1 MASRAHRSRLEIPA
15 GHGADGFTE
24 PRGRDLAAW
33 GRELALLRVVLALL
47 CLAIQHIRL
56 YPDGRNLR
64 VLTGAYL
71 IFGLAALVWR
81 PAKRMGSEFLGLIA
95 DATFFLAFVMF
106 FPGPGW
112 FGSALFVYLMFST
125 LLVHHWWDV
134 FIVAGACGTVVTVD
148 RPAAGE
154 GIWYVVV
161 WAGFLAC
168 MAALGKRSTGRLL
181 IAAIRECEDGRLRAE
196 QARESERQ
204 RIAGDFHDGPL
215 QSFISLQIRLEA
227 LRKILQRNPAAG
239 LEELGEIQEL
249 SRSQIAEL
257 RAFVKGTRAVE
268 VSGEGLVASLRRVAA
283 DFQKESGITV
293 NFRSGESVNIE
304 SPEKSVEIVQ
314 IVREALHNAQKHSG
328 ATQTAVS
335 VNQFAD
341 FLEVAVEDNGGGFS
355 FSGAFHLGELDLLR
369 LGPASIKHRTA
380 HLGGELVVESR
391 PGHGAS
397 IRVRVPV

>member
-1 MASRAHRSRLEIPA
+1 MASGEQQSSLEIPT
-15 GHGADGFTE
+15 GPGADGFKE
-24 PRGRDLAAW
+24 PRDRDLAVW
-33 GRELALLRVVLALL
+33 GRRLALLRVVLALL
-47 CLAIQHIRL
+47 CLAVQFVRGV
-56 YPDGRNLR
+56 PDGRNLR
-64 VLTGAYL
+64 TLTAAYL

-106 FPGPGW
+106 FQESGW
-112 FGSALFVYLMFST
+112 FGSALFVYLLFSA

-134 FIVAGACGTVVTVD
+134 FIVAGACGAVVTVD

-161 WAGFLAC
+161 WGGFLAC
-168 MAALGKRSTGRLL
+168 MAALEKRRTGRLL
-181 IAAIRECEDGRLRAE
+181 TAAVRESEDYRLRAE

-215 QSFISLQIRLEA
+215 QSFISLQLRLEA

-239 LEELGEIQEL
+239 IEELSEIQEL

-268 VSGEGLVASLRRVAA
+268 VSVEGLVASLRRVAA

-293 NFRSGESVNIE
+293 NFRSGESVNVE

-314 IVREALHNAQKHSG
+314 IVREALHNVQKHSG
-328 ATQTAVS
+328 ATQTAVT

-341 FLEVAVEDNGGGFS
+341 FLEITVEDNGSGFS
-355 FSGAFHLGELDLLR
+355 FSGAFHLEELDLLR
-369 LGPASIKHRTA
+369 LGPASIKRRTT
-380 HLGGELVVESR
+380 HLGGQLVVESR

-397 IRVRVPV
+397 LRIRVPV